1 VTPQTVLRW
10 HPELVRR
17 KWSRGA
23 GRRPGR
29 PSLAE
34 ATRAVILKLAREN
47 PRWGY
52 QRRPVYLVTSHF
64 FEHVLDYV
72 YIFLLVV
79 AVGGR

>member
-1 VTPQTVLRW
+1 
-10 HPELVRR
+10 
-17 KWSRGA
+17 
-23 GRRPGR
+23 
-29 PSLAE
+29 
-34 ATRAVILKLAREN
+34 VILKLAREN